1 MSDRW
6 NNPPRGRGPGGNQP
20 SQPRGFSGPGFG
32 QGYPFYGGGFGP
44 NSNYWTSG
52 QGGYAFGGF
61 YGSGG
66 FGHGRYGQ
74 GRARLGANQGQG
86 FGSSYLEGIYG
97 GGSGLGY
104 GGFGPYGHPYQ
115 GQNFGLGYG
124 YGSYGAPTSA
134 GPHVGKGPRNYQ
146 RSDEELQD
154 AICHRL
160 TQDGFDTNRIAV
172 AVHHGQVTLSGSVAS
187 RPWKR
192 RAEDVAESV
201 GGVVDVHNRLSI
213 SATH

>member
-1 MSDRW
+1 MSSRW
-6 NNPPRGRGPGGNQP
+6 NTNNPQRGPGGNQP
-20 SQPRGFSGPGFG
+20 NQLGGVSGPGFG

-44 NSNYWTSG
+44 SYWTSG

-66 FGHGRYGQ
+66 LSHGRYGQ
-74 GRARLGANQGQG
+74 GWARLGANQGQG
-86 FGSSYLEGIYG
+86 FGSSYQEGVYG

-124 YGSYGAPTSA
+124 YGSYGARPTPIP
-134 GPHVGKGPRNYQ
+134 GPHAGKGPRNYQ
-146 RSDEELQD
+146 RTDAELQD

-160 TQDGFDTNRIAV
+160 SQDGFDTSRIDV

-201 GGVVDVHNRLSI
+201 GGVVDVHNRLRI
-213 SATH
+213 TATP